1 MEAIVKTDGRQ
12 FFLTEGQEFDVG
24 SIPGEPGDI
33 REFEVL
39 MLIDGDN
46 IVVGTPI
53 VEGAKVRAKIEAHG
67 KGKKLR
73 FMKFKNKTRYRRRLG
88 HRQQLTRLVVESI
101 EGSTSKVDL
110 HRFSQILRAFMVS
123 MEKCEEHSESLVVD
137 L

>member
-24 SIPGEPGDI
+24 SIAGEPGEI

-53 VEGAKVRAKIEAHG
+53 VKGAKVLAKIEAHG

-73 FMKFKNKTRYRRRLG
+73 FMKFKNKTRYRRKLG

-101 EGSTSKVDL
+101 EGGTN
-110 HRFSQILRAFMVS
+110 
-123 MEKCEEHSESLVVD
+123 
-137 L
+137 

>member
-1 MEAIVKTDGRQ
+1 VCASGGKVLQAIVKTDGRQ

-53 VEGAKVRAKIEAHG
+53 IEGAKVRAKIEAHG

-73 FMKFKNKTRYRRRLG
+73 FMKYKNKTRYRRRLG
-88 HRQQLTRLVVESI
+88 HRQHLTRLVVESI
-101 EGSTSKVDL
+101 EGSS
-110 HRFSQILRAFMVS
+110 
-123 MEKCEEHSESLVVD
+123 
-137 L
+137 

>member
-1 MEAIVKTDGRQ
+1 LTERGHGSYTWVCASGGKVLQAIVKTDGRQ

-53 VEGAKVRAKIEAHG
+53 IEGAKVRAKIEAHG

-73 FMKFKNKTRYRRRLG
+73 FMKYKNKTRYRRRLG
-88 HRQQLTRLVVESI
+88 HRQHLTRLVVESI
-101 EGSTSKVDL
+101 EGSS
-110 HRFSQILRAFMVS
+110 
-123 MEKCEEHSESLVVD
+123 
-137 L
+137 